1 LSLKEKTIS
10 GFTWS
15 FIDVISGQVLVFIIG
30 IILARLLTPSEFGLI
45 GMTTIFMTLSE
56 SIIDSGFGQ
65 ALVRK
70 QNCTQKDFSTVFYFN
85 LVVGI
90 ALATLLFVSAGS
102 IAHFFN
108 ENHLKPVLRVVS
120 LGLIIKSFSIIQSVI
135 LIKKIDFKIQTKI
148 SVIASLG
155 SGMVG
160 IFLAYRGFGVW
171 SLVAKYLLNLT
182 LISTL
187 LWFFTSWRPIK
198 QFSRDSFKELFSFGS
213 KLLVSNLINRLYDNI
228 YLLVIG
234 KFFSSTELGYYT
246 RAVQF
251 KDLFAK
257 KLTSVIQRVSYPTLA
272 SIQDDETR
280 LKEYYRIL
288 IKSNMLIVFIL
299 SLGLI
304 STAEPLIVFLI
315 GEKWLPAV
323 PFVRLL
329 SIAGIFFPIQ
339 EINKNMLKVKGL
351 SSTILRLEIV
361 LKIISVPIIILG
373 VFLGINYLVTG
384 LILISFISYMAI
396 GFYSGRTIEY
406 HLSKQIGDIATS
418 FIVCAFSALIAF
430 LLLIPFKYSP
440 GVTLLLQLTIYAI
453 LAIALFEI
461 IRLHEYKV
469 LKNILLDRVR
479 VLFKRKKR

>member
-1 LSLKEKTIS
+1 
-10 GFTWS
+10 
-15 FIDVISGQVLVFIIG
+15 VFIIG

-102 IAHFFN
+102 IAHFFK
-108 ENHLKPVLRVVS
+108 ENQLKPVLQVVS

-135 LIKKIDFKIQTKI
+135 LIKKIDFKNQTKI

-160 IFLAYRGFGVW
+160 IFLAYHGFGVW

-213 KLLVSNLINRLYDNI
+213 KLLASSLINRLYDNI

-257 KLTSVIQRVSYPTLA
+257 KTHYSY
-272 SIQDDETR
+272 S
-280 LKEYYRIL
+280 KG
-288 IKSNMLIVFIL
+288 KL
-299 SLGLI
+299 SH
-304 STAEPLIVFLI
+304 I
-315 GEKWLPAV
+315 GV
-323 PFVRLL
+323 
-329 SIAGIFFPIQ
+329 
-339 EINKNMLKVKGL
+339 N
-351 SSTILRLEIV
+351 
-361 LKIISVPIIILG
+361 
-373 VFLGINYLVTG
+373 TG
-384 LILISFISYMAI
+384 
-396 GFYSGRTIEY
+396 
-406 HLSKQIGDIATS
+406 
-418 FIVCAFSALIAF
+418 
-430 LLLIPFKYSP
+430 
-440 GVTLLLQLTIYAI
+440 
-453 LAIALFEI
+453 
-461 IRLHEYKV
+461 
-469 LKNILLDRVR
+469 
-479 VLFKRKKR
+479 